1 MSAQHYLDE
10 LSDFICNT
18 QIDDVD
24 AQVRAYGCR
33 VIADSIPVIAAGM
46 QVAEMR
52 ALVEAQLQHA
62 APGRAWVIGSGR
74 RAGAQRAALLN
85 GTAGTWLELDE
96 GNQYAK
102 GHPGIQVVP
111 AALAVAQELGSA
123 GSELLLAVMLGYEV
137 SARISR
143 AANISLKVHPHG
155 TYGVIGAAVAAG
167 RLHGLAPAQMR
178 NLISMAATLGLAT
191 SRNTLLEGSTVRNIY
206 AGHSGF
212 MGQVALDMAR
222 AGFTGEVD
230 GVASVYAGV
239 LSDRCDPDVA
249 VAGLGGQ
256 WLMTL
261 GYFKL
266 HPAGRYVH
274 SAIDALD
281 DALSGA
287 PQGRVDA
294 ASIERIE
301 VTAYKLAA
309 MLDGTQIT
317 TSFGARFSIPFALAS
332 MLQRGRRGL
341 AAFDDEAVADPT
353 VQSLARRVSV
363 REDVSYTAAYPERN
377 LCDVRIRMRDGSTLA
392 GHCELTKGEPGNPHK
407 EAELEEKFF
416 ELGRP
421 VWGEAVTRQL
431 YDACM
436 DLERIDDFG
445 RFSESLTL

>member
-1 MSAQHYLDE
+1 MSAHYLDE
-10 LSDFICNT
+10 LSNFICNT
-18 QIDDVD
+18 RIDDVD
-24 AQVRAYGCR
+24 TQVRAYGCR
-33 VIADSIPVIAAGM
+33 VISDSIPVIAAGM

-52 ALVEAQLQHA
+52 NLAAAQLQRA

-74 RAGAQRAALLN
+74 RAGAQQAALLN
-85 GTAGTWLELDE
+85 GAAGTWLELDE

-111 AALAVAQELGSA
+111 AALAVAQESGAS

-143 AANISLKVHPHG
+143 AANMSLKIHPHG

-178 NLISMAATLGLAT
+178 NLISMAATMGMAT

-206 AGHSGF
+206 TGHSGF
-212 MGQVALDMAR
+212 MGQVALRMAQ
-222 AGFTGEVD
+222 AGFIGEAD
-230 GVASVYAGV
+230 GVASIYAGV
-239 LSDRCDPDVA
+239 LSDRYDPDAVVA
-249 VAGLGGQ
+249 DLGSQ
-256 WLMTL
+256 WLMTR

-281 DALSGA
+281 DALSRA
-287 PQGRVDA
+287 PQGRIDA
-294 ASIERIE
+294 AAIGRIE

-309 MLDGTQIT
+309 MLDGTQIA

-332 MLQRGRRGL
+332 LLQRGRRGL
-341 AAFDDEAVADPT
+341 AAFDEEAVADPA
-353 VQSLARRVSV
+353 VQNLARRVSV
-363 REDVSYTAAYPERN
+363 REDASYTAAYPERN
-377 LCDVRIRMRDGSTLA
+377 LCDVLIHMRGGGTLT

-416 ELGRP
+416 SLGRP
-421 VWGEAVTRQL
+421 VWGEAVTRRL

-436 DLERIDDFG
+436 DLENIDDFG
-445 RFSESLTL
+445 EFSESLTL